1 MSGICNVDVKLSPGF
16 GNGRTFE
23 IWNTLVYL
31 LGATASAMEL
41 SVGLFLLIIVGLL
54 LR

>member
-23 IWNTLVYL
+23 TESTCVDRPL
-31 LGATASAMEL
+31 LAGARGMSGE
-41 SVGLFLLIIVGLL
+41 SD
-54 LR
+54 